1 MTNDW
6 AKAEMSSMLGEFEQ
20 QLDMIGRIRRE
31 RAQIRGR
38 ASVRGRRVT
47 VLVDVEGALLD
58 TTFGA
63 GIADLDYREIAK
75 AVTEA
80 AKLAAVDAA
89 RQARELMAP
98 LLVQRARMPRLHEF
112 VDGMPDLTDRLGERE
127 PGSTDTA
134 ENGDFSAGAEPFA
147 EVIGRTRS
155 GVTDSGW

>member
-6 AKAEMSSMLGEFEQ
+6 AKAEMSAMLGEFEQ
-20 QLDMIGRIRRE
+20 QLDLVGRIRRE
-31 RAQIRGR
+31 RARIRGR

-47 VLVDVEGALLD
+47 VVVDVDGALLD

-63 GIADLDYREIAK
+63 DIVDLDYREIAK

-112 VDGMPDLTDRLGERE
+112 VDGMPDLTDRLGERD
-127 PGSTDTA
+127 PGSIDTA
-134 ENGDFSAGAEPFA
+134 ENGEFGAGGEPFA
-147 EVIGRTRS
+147 EVMGRRGA